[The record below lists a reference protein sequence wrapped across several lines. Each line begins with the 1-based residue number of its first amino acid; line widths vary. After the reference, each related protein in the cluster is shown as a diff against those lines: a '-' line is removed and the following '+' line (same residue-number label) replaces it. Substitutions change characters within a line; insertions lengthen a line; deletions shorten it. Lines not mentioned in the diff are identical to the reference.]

1 MKLRYVVLRSGVDEF
16 TRDPFHLP
24 LRGLTLESA
33 GHGEAEPKVEVE
45 DLSARDVLTVSRD
58 RTVSALAP
66 LMPLRLIAPKEAP
79 SSLGAWGLEAVGATA
94 STFDGS
100 DVSVAVLDT
109 GIDASHAAF
118 SGIDLRTRDF
128 TGEGIDDKE
137 GHGTHCAGTIFGRDV
152 DGQRIGV
159 ARGVKSVLVGKVLGA
174 GGTGGSDALF
184 GAMQWAFAE
193 GAKVVSM
200 SLGFDFPGMVAGLS
214 SAWGIPAAT
223 SLALEAYRA
232 NLRMFDVIM
241 ALANAR
247 IAIDGGAVVVAAS
260 GNESKRPEFALNAAL
275 PAAADGVVSVGALTR
290 DVSGFA
296 IAEFS
301 NSLPAIAA
309 PGVGILSARSGG
321 GLVSLSGTSMA
332 TPHVAGVAALWWQ
345 AVGHMGVPK
354 SAQNVRARLLASAR
368 ANVFTGDTDVAD
380 RGVGLVTAP

>member
-345 AVGHMGVPK
+345 AV
-354 SAQNVRARLLASAR
+354 
-368 ANVFTGDTDVAD
+368 
-380 RGVGLVTAP
+380 